1 MQQSSQ
7 FPRPLR
13 RRLLL
18 RLYAGFLLVA
28 FAGVALAALLV
39 DRSVKSTTLTEV
51 EERLSYETMMLG
63 QMTASALF
71 GPLDASDA
79 SLGNDVHKLGE
90 AVHTQLSLIT
100 LDGRVVADSEASD
113 PQSLASQA
121 DAPEIRMART
131 RGDGVAIRATGTGRR
146 VFVARAIV
154 QQGQTLGFARS
165 SLPMEVVEAQARTV
179 RERMAVGALS
189 AGVLA
194 LVLGFLVSQR
204 VIRPIRALTE
214 GAVRIGAGDLDAK
227 IEVSSSDEIADLAD
241 AFNQM
246 TGNLRH
252 TITELDTRNG
262 DLRLVLDN
270 VSQGLLVIGRD
281 GVIADER
288 SAAVDSWFG
297 PVPTGATL
305 WGYLRNHDASVARM
319 LELGWQ
325 AVCDDVL
332 PLELTLE
339 QMPRALVAGDRS
351 YELAYELISV
361 AGAVQKG
368 LVMISDVTE
377 KLKNRRIET
386 EQAEFMSALDH
397 ALKDRSG
404 FLEFAA
410 EADEIVRRISS
421 GTDTVEDTQRNIHTL
436 RGNAAVFGLTTLT
449 STCRAL
455 EDEMQEK
462 GGGLPPLAKIE
473 SLANEWRAL
482 AAKFEALLDRRAA
495 SEVVELG
502 RAEQGAILSA
512 VERGAPQQEILDLI
526 RDWQLEPA
534 QRPLTRLAEHARSLA
549 QRLGKGHI
557 RVAIESNEVR
567 LDAQRWRPFWAAFL
581 HIVRNAVDHGLE
593 PADERRAAGKSET
606 GNITL
611 RAVRARGELQI
622 EVTDDGRGVDWD
634 ALADRARA
642 SGRTSNGRE
651 ELLFAHG
658 LSTRQAA
665 DQVSGRGIGMGAAR
679 AAGLALG
686 GRVEVTSERGAGTTV
701 RFIFPNASPRAA
713 QAERALRIVG
723 KDS

>member
-1 MQQSSQ
+1 MKLSSE
-7 FPRPLR
+7 FRRPLR

-113 PQSLASQA
+113 PQSLGSQA

-131 RGDGVAIRATGTGRR
+131 RGDGVAIRASATGTR

-154 QQGQTLGFARS
+154 QEGQTLGFARS

-252 TITELDTRNG
+252 TITELDTKNG

-281 GVIADER
+281 GVIAAER
-288 SAAVDSWFG
+288 SAAIDSWFG

-305 WGYLRNHDASVARM
+305 WAYLQSRDASVARM
-319 LELGWQ
+319 LELGWE

-332 PLELTLE
+332 PLELTIE

-351 YELAYELISV
+351 YELGYELIIV

-377 KLKNRRIET
+377 KLKNRRIES

-421 GTDTVEDTQRNIHTL
+421 GTHTVEDTQRDIHTL

-449 STCRAL
+449 SSCRAI
-455 EDEMQEK
+455 EDEMHEK

-502 RAEQGAILSA
+502 RAEQAAILSA
-512 VERGAPQQEILDLI
+512 VERGAPQQEILGMI
-526 RDWQLEPA
+526 RDWQFEPA

-549 QRLGKGHI
+549 QRLGKGQI
-557 RVAIESNEVR
+557 RVAVEASEVR

-581 HIVRNAVDHGLE
+581 HIVRNAVDHGIE

-606 GNITL
+606 GNIAL
-611 RAVRARGELQI
+611 RAVRTRDELQI

-642 SGRTSNGRE
+642 SGRTTHGRE
-651 ELLFAHG
+651 ELLFEHG
-658 LSTRQAA
+658 LSTRHVA

-679 AAGLALG
+679 AASLALG

-701 RFIFPNASPRAA
+701 RFIFPNAPPRAA
-713 QAERALRIVG
+713 QAERTLRIVG